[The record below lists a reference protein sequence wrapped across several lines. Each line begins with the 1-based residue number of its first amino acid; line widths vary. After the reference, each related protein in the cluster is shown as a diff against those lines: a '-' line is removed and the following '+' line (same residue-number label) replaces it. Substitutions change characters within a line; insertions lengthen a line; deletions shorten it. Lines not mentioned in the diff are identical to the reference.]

1 MVAQSTLDAFIIRPQ
16 AGSQGPANPAE
27 NPFDPAARPR
37 AGIEAGL
44 RSNPQPVPGKH
55 PRAARKPRRVLKQ
68 LYLSSP
74 EAGAGGSGASQGGVS
89 ATSEQ
94 PGPARA
100 AAPGRQAE
108 LQLQVD
114 VHQNPGD
121 PPPDP
126 ETCTRAAPER
136 PKRGRRLQL
145 PARTHAQE
153 KPSAACGDAGGNLGV
168 AGAAGRA
175 ADNPA
180 CVDLTASSHEAGP
193 RASKRPAEQRSGGG
207 KDAVG
212 MQPGFDRFRFGC
224 DGKQGSAGSQ
234 AGAALPSEAAVREL
248 GPRKRARA

>member
-1 MVAQSTLDAFIIRPQ
+1 MTKRQAKERADARHMVAQSTLDAFLIRPQ

-27 NPFDPAARPR
+27 DPCD
-37 AGIEAGL
+37 
-44 RSNPQPVPGKH
+44 PGNQ
-55 PRAARKPRRVLKQ
+55 PRAARKPRRALKQ

-114 VHQNPGD
+114 LHQNPGD

-126 ETCTRAAPER
+126 KTCTRAAPQR
-136 PKRGRRLQL
+136 SKRGRRLQL
-145 PARTHAQE
+145 PARTTAAKAAQAQE
-153 KPSAACGDAGGNLGV
+153 KPPAACGDAGNGPGV
-168 AGAAGRA
+168 AGVPARA

-180 CVDLTASSHEAGP
+180 CVDLTASSPEAGP
-193 RASKRPAEQRSGGG
+193 RANKRIATQRSGGAEV
-207 KDAVG
+207 AVG
-212 MQPGFDRFRFGC
+212 MQPG
-224 DGKQGSAGSQ
+224 
-234 AGAALPSEAAVREL
+234 V
-248 GPRKRARA
+248 